1 MNHAATSPKKTGFK
15 TKVLKTKVLKTKVL
29 EKSQWKEKALKK
41 TIETEPDLV
50 VGSPMCK
57 DFSVWQRYNKAH
69 KQERAAHNKT
79 YVQREEVKARRRFMN
94 RQRALEARADVEQPA
109 GQDDETAR

>member
-1 MNHAATSPKKTGFK
+1 MARPRLYAT
-15 TKVLKTKVLKTKVL
+15 
-29 EKSQWKEKALKK
+29 EEERREAQREA
-41 TIETEPDLV
+41 
-50 VGSPMCK
+50 
-57 DFSVWQRYNKAH
+57 WQRYNKAH

-94 RQRALEARADVEQPA
+94 RQRALEARADVEQPE

>member
-1 MNHAATSPKKTGFK
+1 MARPRLYT
-15 TKVLKTKVLKTKVL
+15 
-29 EKSQWKEKALKK
+29 
-41 TIETEPDLV
+41 TEEERRDA
-50 VGSPMCK
+50 
-57 DFSVWQRYNKAH
+57 QREAWHKCNQAH

-94 RQRALEARADVEQPA
+94 RQRASQARADVERPE

>member
-1 MNHAATSPKKTGFK
+1 MARPRLYATEEERRAAQT
-15 TKVLKTKVLKTKVL
+15 
-29 EKSQWKEKALKK
+29 AA
-41 TIETEPDLV
+41 
-50 VGSPMCK
+50 
-57 DFSVWQRYNKAH
+57 WQKYNKAH

-94 RQRALEARADVEQPA
+94 RQRALEARADVEQPE

>member
-1 MNHAATSPKKTGFK
+1 MARPRLYATEEDRRAAQR
-15 TKVLKTKVLKTKVL
+15 
-29 EKSQWKEKALKK
+29 EA
-41 TIETEPDLV
+41 
-50 VGSPMCK
+50 
-57 DFSVWQRYNKAH
+57 WQQYNKAH

-94 RQRALEARADVEQPA
+94 KQRALQARADVERHE

>member
-1 MNHAATSPKKTGFK
+1 MARPRLYAT
-15 TKVLKTKVLKTKVL
+15 
-29 EKSQWKEKALKK
+29 EEDRRDAQREA
-41 TIETEPDLV
+41 
-50 VGSPMCK
+50 
-57 DFSVWQRYNKAH
+57 WQKYNKAH

-94 RQRALEARADVEQPA
+94 RQRALQARADVERPE